1 MRRHLKWWV
10 LGPVLTILILGTAL
24 MFGHRLVVNRA
35 ENALAEHGLR
45 WERTDHR
52 LDRLSWGQLTAP
64 GVHIEDLSVDLWP
77 PAIALSSITVD
88 LKTLGSSVGPGSR
101 ATPTAPVPSAP
112 SQLFTVDP
120 MSVSIEDLRIV
131 WGDTALLDHPLT
143 LVDPGQSWIATRS
156 EAGEIH
162 LHGEDVTARHHS
174 TDFEHLTLDLRW
186 GSGLEVSVLVPS
198 ISPASVHLSRERLPG
213 NPLTVHCKWDPTTGT
228 ISLDGSWGP
237 IPFTLLTRPSD
248 SGISA
253 TIEIPLTPL
262 SEVAEAF
269 GDAQDLNI
277 RGEVGLTGILS
288 GPPWEWTAEP
298 AAKNLGASG
307 SLPENMTDDQVE
319 WRTGRGIQ
327 RVGPKLPGWVSLADA
342 GWMPEAVIAAEDIR
356 FRTHPGF
363 DLVAIQEAL
372 EAAPREVRVRGGST
386 ITQQLA
392 KNLFFDGRRTL
403 RRKLR
408 ELLAAL
414 ALEERMSKD
423 GILALYLNVV
433 HFGPGIRGVGAAA
446 DAWFLKAPGQL
457 SPREAAF
464 LASILPAPNM
474 WHRRITETGK
484 PPVKRVDEVLNRM
497 RMRGVLTQ
505 AEHGRE
511 RARRLRIVPPYGHE
525 SE

>member
-1 MRRHLKWWV
+1 
-10 LGPVLTILILGTAL
+10 
-24 MFGHRLVVNRA
+24 
-35 ENALAEHGLR
+35 
-45 WERTDHR
+45 
-52 LDRLSWGQLTAP
+52 
-64 GVHIEDLSVDLWP
+64 
-77 PAIALSSITVD
+77 
-88 LKTLGSSVGPGSR
+88 
-101 ATPTAPVPSAP
+101 
-112 SQLFTVDP
+112 
-120 MSVSIEDLRIV
+120 
-131 WGDTALLDHPLT
+131 
-143 LVDPGQSWIATRS
+143 
-156 EAGEIH
+156 
-162 LHGEDVTARHHS
+162 
-174 TDFEHLTLDLRW
+174 
-186 GSGLEVSVLVPS
+186 
-198 ISPASVHLSRERLPG
+198 
-213 NPLTVHCKWDPTTGT
+213 
-228 ISLDGSWGP
+228 
-237 IPFTLLTRPSD
+237 
-248 SGISA
+248 
-253 TIEIPLTPL
+253 
-262 SEVAEAF
+262 
-269 GDAQDLNI
+269 
-277 RGEVGLTGILS
+277 
-288 GPPWEWTAEP
+288 
-298 AAKNLGASG
+298 
-307 SLPENMTDDQVE
+307 MTDDQVE

-408 ELLAAL
+408 ELLVAL

-433 HFGPGIRGVGAAA
+433 NFGPGIRGVGAAA

-484 PPVKRVDEVLNRM
+484 PPVRRVDEVLDRM
-497 RMRGVLTQ
+497 RIRGVLTK